1 MVAVCLPMM
10 RWLKHNNKHPLHII
24 IIIFSIAVLGI
35 TLSACGDNNNEQ
47 EANTMADSSIT
58 TPATSTAENQN
69 ASVDEAVTAYL
80 QLKNALTVDDGKEA
94 AVAGKQ
100 LQNAMVKL
108 NNASFAA
115 EQKKVYDEVQA
126 DIKEHAEHIGDNAS
140 NIEHQREHFDM
151 VSKDM
156 YDLVKVLKPTQTLYL
171 DNCPMYNDN
180 KGANWLSEVKEI
192 KNPYLGKKMSNCGVV
207 KEEIK

>member
-1 MVAVCLPMM
+1 M
-10 RWLKHNNKHPLHII
+10 NK
-24 IIIFSIAVLGI
+24 IIFSIAVLGI